1 MSDDATTAGFAELTA
16 RLTVPLIAAPMF
28 RVSGPELVIA
38 ACRAGVVG
46 SFPTVNARTPEQL
59 SQWLAEI
66 DAALTADGARPAP
79 VAANLIVHP
88 GNARLQPDL
97 RVLCEQPTEIVITS
111 VGTPREVVR
120 PLHEVGSLV
129 LADVASVHHAVRALE
144 CGADG
149 LILLTAGAGGQTG
162 WANPFAFVRA
172 VREFFDGPVVLAGG
186 VADGVALRAAI
197 TLGADLAYMGTKF
210 LATAESMADPAH
222 KELVAAS
229 GLDDVVLTSA
239 FTGLPTNM
247 LAGSMRALGID
258 VAALRAGTFDLA
270 AHFAGADAPKNWTDV
285 WSAGHSASGVG
296 EILGV
301 AALVERTRREYAGD

>member
-1 MSDDATTAGFAELTA
+1 MATHTVGFAELTA

-28 RVSGPELVIA
+28 QVSGPELVIA

-46 SFPTVNARTPEQL
+46 AFPTVNARTPEQL
-59 SQWLAEI
+59 SQWLSEI
-66 DAALTADGARPAP
+66 DTALASGSGPRSAP

-88 GNARLQPDL
+88 GNARLLPDL
-97 RVLCEQPTEIVITS
+97 RVLQEQPTEIVITS
-111 VGTPREVVR
+111 VGTPRDVVE

-129 LADVASVHHAVRALE
+129 LADVASVHHAVRAVE

-186 VADGVALRAAI
+186 VSDGVALRAAI

-210 LATAESMADPAH
+210 LATAESMAAPAH
-222 KELVAAS
+222 KNLVAAS
-229 GLDDVVLTSA
+229 SLDDVVLTSD

-247 LAGSMRALGID
+247 LAGSMQALGID
-258 VAALRAGTFDLA
+258 VAALRAGTFDTA
-270 AHFAGADAPKNWTDV
+270 AHFADSGAPKNWSDI
-285 WSAGHSASGVG
+285 WSAGHAASGVT
-296 EILGV
+296 EVLGV
-301 AALVERTRREYAGD
+301 AELVDRTRREYAGA

>member
-1 MSDDATTAGFAELTA
+1 MATHTVEFTELTA

-28 RVSGPELVIA
+28 QVSGPELVIA

-59 SQWLAEI
+59 SQWLSEI
-66 DAALTADGARPAP
+66 DTALASGGGPRPAP

-88 GNARLQPDL
+88 GNARLLPDL
-97 RVLCEQPTEIVITS
+97 RVLQEQPTEIVITS
-111 VGTPREVVR
+111 VGTPRDVVE

-129 LADVASVHHAVRALE
+129 LADVASVHHAVRAVE

-186 VADGVALRAAI
+186 VSDGVALRAAI

-210 LATAESMADPAH
+210 LATAESMAAPAH
-222 KELVAAS
+222 KDLVAAS
-229 GLDDVVLTSA
+229 SLDDVVLTSA

-247 LAGSMRALGID
+247 LAGSMQSLGID
-258 VAALRAGTFDLA
+258 VAALRAGTFDTA
-270 AHFAGADAPKNWTDV
+270 AHFADSAAPKNWSDI
-285 WSAGHSASGVG
+285 WSAGHAASGVT
-296 EILGV
+296 EVLGV
-301 AALVERTRREYAGD
+301 AELVDRTRREYTGA